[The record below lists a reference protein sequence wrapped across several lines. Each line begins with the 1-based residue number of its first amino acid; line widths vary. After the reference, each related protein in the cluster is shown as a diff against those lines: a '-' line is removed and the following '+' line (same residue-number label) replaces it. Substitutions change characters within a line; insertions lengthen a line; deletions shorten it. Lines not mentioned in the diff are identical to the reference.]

1 MFKKGYRF
9 DFWSFMTVVSLVFF
23 GLFLIYPVIHL
34 VMNAFQSVDNPGYF
48 SLDNFIRFVSTSYYR
63 GAVWN
68 SVKVT
73 FLATILACVIGVSM
87 AYITTN
93 FKIAGLKILNIV
105 IIMSMFSPPFIG
117 AYSWILMFGRA
128 GAITKFFANT
138 FGITLPAI
146 YGFNGILLVFTLH
159 LFIYMYMYTKGALK
173 KVDKSLDEA
182 AESLGDHGLKKIL
195 KISLPLVTPTILSGA
210 AIIFLRAFAD
220 YGTPRLIGEGYTTM
234 PVLVYNEWLSEEGG
248 DAFFASSIAFI
259 MIFIAIVV
267 FLLQMHFSRKNYN
280 MNMLNPPEAKKIK
293 NPVGAVLA
301 HVYVYL
307 VTFLA
312 FLPVLYCVVLSFRE
326 VKHGIIQ
333 TTWTF
338 DNYIKA
344 WNDMGGAITN
354 TFKFGIIA
362 IVIIVIF
369 GTMFAYITVRRKNM
383 FSKILDACAQM
394 PYVISGTIFG
404 LMLLICYNMGFSFPA
419 AFSPAMAERI
429 ANERTVQILGHV
441 IVLSRDT
448 VNILALGGTG
458 AIIVLSY
465 IVRRLPYTL
474 RSSAAILR
482 QISPSID
489 EASASLGY
497 GSVSTFFKVTLPV
510 MTPGVVSG
518 AILSWITLI
527 QELSSTLMLYT
538 SQTATITVTMFQQV
552 NRGAYGVASALAVV
566 LMVVV
571 VLSMLVFFRLTGNTD
586 IDM

>member
-34 VMNAFQSVDNPGYF
+34 VMNAFQSVENPGHL
-48 SLDNFIRFVSTSYYR
+48 SADNFIRFVTTPYYR

-73 FLATILACVIGVSM
+73 FIATILASVIGVSM

-93 FKIAGLKILNIV
+93 FKIAGIKALNIV

-128 GAITKFFANT
+128 GAITKFFAN
-138 FGITLPAI
+138 FGIDLPPI

-195 KISLPLVTPTILSGA
+195 KISLPLVTPTILSGG

-267 FLLQMHFSRKNYN
+267 FLLQMYFSRKNYN
-280 MNMLNPPEAKKIK
+280 MSMLNPPVAKKIK
-293 NPVGAVLA
+293 NPVGAVFA
-301 HVYVYL
+301 HLYVYL

-312 FLPVLYCVVLSFRE
+312 FLPVLYCVMLSFRE
-326 VKHGIIQ
+326 VRHGIIQ
-333 TTWTF
+333 TTWTL
-338 DNYIKA
+338 DNYVQA
-344 WNDMGGAITN
+344 WNKMGRAIGN
-354 TFKFGIIA
+354 TFKYGIIA
-362 IVIIVIF
+362 IVVIVVF
-369 GTMFAYITVRRKNM
+369 GTMFAYITVRRKNI
-383 FSKILDACAQM
+383 FSRILDACAQM

-404 LMLLICYNMGFSFPA
+404 LMLLICYNTGFSFQTT
-419 AFSPAMAERI
+419 FSPDMAARI
-429 ANERTVQILGHV
+429 ANERTVLILGHV
-441 IVLSRDT
+441 IVLTKDA

-458 AIIVLSY
+458 TIIILSY

-474 RSSAAILR
+474 RSSASILR

-497 GSVSTFFKVTLPV
+497 SSVPTFFKVTMPV
-510 MTPGVVSG
+510 MTPGIVSG

-527 QELSSTLMLYT
+527 QELSSTLMLYNNR
-538 SQTATITVTMFQQV
+538 TATITVSMFQQV
-552 NRGAYGVASALAVV
+552 SKGAYGVASALATI

-571 VLSMLVFFRLTGNTD
+571 VLSMLLFFRLTGNTD
-586 IDM
+586 VDM

>member
-9 DFWSFMTVVSLVFF
+9 DFWSFMTVLSLVFF
-23 GLFLIYPVIHL
+23 GLFLIHPVIHL
-34 VMNAFQSVDNPGYF
+34 VANAFQSVDDPGHL
-48 SLDNFIRFVSTSYYR
+48 SADNFVRFVTTPYYR

-73 FLATILACVIGVSM
+73 FIASILASVIGVSM

-93 FKIAGLKILNIV
+93 FKIFGIKALNII

-128 GAITKFFANT
+128 GAITKFFAN
-138 FGITLPAI
+138 FGIELPPI
-146 YGFNGILLVFTLH
+146 YGFRGILLVFTLH

-195 KISLPLVTPTILSGA
+195 KVSLPLVTPTILSGA
-210 AIIFLRAFAD
+210 AIVFLRAFAD

-248 DAFFASSIAFI
+248 DAYFASSIAFI

-267 FLLQMHFSRKNYN
+267 FLLQMYFSRKNYN
-280 MNMLNPPEAKKIK
+280 MSMLNPPVAKKFK
-293 NPVGAVLA
+293 NPVGAVFA
-301 HVYVYL
+301 HLYVYL

-312 FLPVLYCVVLSFRE
+312 FLPVLYCIQLSFRQ

-333 TTWTF
+333 DAWTV
-338 DNYIKA
+338 DNYVQA
-344 WNDMGGAITN
+344 WNKMGRAIGN
-354 TFKFGIIA
+354 TFKYGIIA
-362 IVIIVIF
+362 IIVIVIF
-369 GTMFAYITVRRKNM
+369 GTMFAYITVRRKSI

-404 LMLLICYNMGFSFPA
+404 LMLLICYNVGFSFPA
-419 AFSPAMAERI
+419 TFSPEMTERI
-429 ANERTVQILGHV
+429 VSERTVNILGHL
-441 IVLSRDT
+441 IVLTKDRI
-448 VNILALGGTG
+448 NILALGGT
-458 AIIVLSY
+458 ATIIILSY
-465 IVRRLPYTL
+465 IIRRMPYTL
-474 RSSAAILR
+474 RSSASILR

-497 GSVSTFFKVTLPV
+497 SSLPTFFKVTMPV
-510 MTPGVVSG
+510 MTPGIVSG

-527 QELSSTLMLYT
+527 QELSSTLMLYNT
-538 SQTATITVTMFQQV
+538 RTATITVSMFQQV
-552 NRGAYGVASALAVV
+552 NKGAYGVASALATILMTVV
-566 LMVVV
+566 I
-571 VLSMLVFFRLTGNTD
+571 LSMLLFFRLTGNTD
-586 IDM
+586 VDM

>member
-9 DFWSFMTVVSLVFF
+9 DFWSFMTVLSLVFF

-34 VMNAFQSVDNPGYF
+34 VVNAFQAVENPGHF
-48 SLDNFIRFVSTSYYR
+48 SPDNFIRFVTTPYYR

-73 FLATILACVIGVSM
+73 FIATILASLIGVSM

-93 FKIAGLKILNIV
+93 FKIWGIKALNIV

-128 GAITKFFANT
+128 GAITKFF
-138 FGITLPAI
+138 GKLGVELPPI

-195 KISLPLVTPTILSGA
+195 KISLPLVTPTILSGG

-267 FLLQMHFSRKNYN
+267 FLLQMYFSRKNYN
-280 MNMLNPPEAKKIK
+280 MSMLNPPTAKKIK
-293 NPVGAVLA
+293 NPAGAVFA
-301 HVYVYL
+301 HLYVYL

-312 FLPVLYCVVLSFRE
+312 FLPVLYCIVLSFRK
-326 VKHGIIQ
+326 VKHSIIQ
-333 TTWTF
+333 DAWTL
-338 DNYIKA
+338 DNYVQA
-344 WNDMGGAITN
+344 WNKMGRAIGN
-354 TFKFGIIA
+354 TFKYGIIA
-362 IVIIVIF
+362 IVVIVIF
-369 GTMFAYITVRRKNM
+369 GTMFAYITVRRKNI
-383 FSKILDACAQM
+383 FSRILDACAQM

-404 LMLLICYNMGFSFPA
+404 LMLLICYNTGFGFQST
-419 AFSPAMAERI
+419 FSPEMTARI
-429 ANERTVQILGHV
+429 ASERTVNLLGHFV
-441 IVLSRDT
+441 VLTKDKI
-448 VNILALGGTG
+448 NILALGGTG
-458 AIIVLSY
+458 TIIILSY

-474 RSSAAILR
+474 RSSASILR

-497 GSVSTFFKVTLPV
+497 SSVPTFFKVTMPV
-510 MTPGVVSG
+510 MTPGIVSG

-527 QELSSTLMLYT
+527 QELSSTLMLYNT
-538 SQTATITVTMFQQV
+538 RTATITVSMFQQV
-552 NRGAYGVASALAVV
+552 NKGAYGVASALATI

-571 VLSMLVFFRLTGNTD
+571 VLSMLLFFRLTGNTD
-586 IDM
+586 VDM

>member
-9 DFWSFMTVVSLVFF
+9 DFWSFMTVLSLVFF

-34 VMNAFQSVDNPGYF
+34 VVNAFQSVENPGHP
-48 SLDNFIRFVSTSYYR
+48 SADNFIRFVTTPYYR

-73 FLATILACVIGVSM
+73 FLASILASVIGVSM

-93 FKIAGLKILNIV
+93 FKIFGIKVLNIV

-128 GAITKFFANT
+128 GAITKFFAN
-138 FGITLPAI
+138 FGIELPPI
-146 YGFNGILLVFTLH
+146 YGFKGILLVFTLH

-195 KISLPLVTPTILSGA
+195 KVSLPLVTPTILSGA
-210 AIIFLRAFAD
+210 AIVFLRAFAD

-248 DAFFASSIAFI
+248 DAYFASSIAFI

-267 FLLQMHFSRKNYN
+267 FLLQMYFSRKNYN
-280 MNMLNPPEAKKIK
+280 MSMLNPPEAKKIK
-293 NPVGAVLA
+293 NPVGAIFA
-301 HVYVYL
+301 HLYVYL

-312 FLPVLYCVVLSFRE
+312 FLPVLYCIQLSFRQ

-333 TTWTF
+333 DTWTF
-338 DNYIKA
+338 DNYVQA
-344 WNDMGGAITN
+344 WNKMGRAIGN
-354 TFKFGIIA
+354 TFKYGIIA
-362 IVIIVIF
+362 IVVIGIF
-369 GTMFAYITVRRKNM
+369 GTMFAYITVRRKNI
-383 FSKILDACAQM
+383 FSRILDACAQM

-404 LMLLICYNMGFSFPA
+404 LMLLICYNVGFSFPA
-419 AFSPAMAERI
+419 TFSPEMTARI
-429 ANERTVQILGHV
+429 ASERTVNILGHL
-441 IVLSRDT
+441 IVLTKDKI
-448 VNILALGGTG
+448 NILALGGT
-458 AIIVLSY
+458 ATIIILSY
-465 IVRRLPYTL
+465 IVRRMPYTL
-474 RSSAAILR
+474 RSSASILR

-497 GSVSTFFKVTLPV
+497 SSLPTFFKVTMPV
-510 MTPGVVSG
+510 MTPGIVSG

-527 QELSSTLMLYT
+527 QELSSTLMLYNT
-538 SQTATITVTMFQQV
+538 KTATITVSMFQQV
-552 NRGAYGVASALAVV
+552 NKGAYGVASALATI

-571 VLSMLVFFRLTGNTD
+571 ILSMLLFFRLTGNTD
-586 IDM
+586 VDM

>member
-9 DFWSFMTVVSLVFF
+9 DFWSFMTVLSLVFF

-34 VMNAFQSVDNPGYF
+34 VVNAFQAVENPGHF
-48 SLDNFIRFVSTSYYR
+48 SPDNFIRFVTTPYYR

-73 FLATILACVIGVSM
+73 FIATILASLIGVSM

-93 FKIAGLKILNIV
+93 FKIWGIKALNIV
-105 IIMSMFSPPFIG
+105 IIMSRFSPPFIG

-128 GAITKFFANT
+128 GAITKFFAKL
-138 FGITLPAI
+138 GVELPPI

-195 KISLPLVTPTILSGA
+195 KISLPLVTPTILSGG

-267 FLLQMHFSRKNYN
+267 FLLQMYFSRKNYN
-280 MNMLNPPEAKKIK
+280 MSMLNPPTAKKIK
-293 NPVGAVLA
+293 NPAGAVFA
-301 HVYVYL
+301 HLYVYL

-312 FLPVLYCVVLSFRE
+312 FLPVLYCIVLSFRK
-326 VKHGIIQ
+326 VKHSINQ
-333 TTWTF
+333 DAWTL
-338 DNYIKA
+338 DNYVQA
-344 WNDMGGAITN
+344 WNKMGRAIGN
-354 TFKFGIIA
+354 TFKYGIIA
-362 IVIIVIF
+362 IVVIVIF
-369 GTMFAYITVRRKNM
+369 GTMFAYITVRRKNI
-383 FSKILDACAQM
+383 FSRILDACAQM

-404 LMLLICYNMGFSFPA
+404 LMLLICYNTGFSFQST
-419 AFSPAMAERI
+419 FSPEMTARI
-429 ANERTVQILGHV
+429 ASERTVNLLGHFV
-441 IVLSRDT
+441 VLTKDKI
-448 VNILALGGTG
+448 NILALGGTG
-458 AIIVLSY
+458 TIIILSY

-474 RSSAAILR
+474 RSSASILR

-497 GSVSTFFKVTLPV
+497 SSVPTFFKVTMPV
-510 MTPGVVSG
+510 MTPGIVSG

-527 QELSSTLMLYT
+527 QELSSTLMLYNT
-538 SQTATITVTMFQQV
+538 RTATITVSMFQQV
-552 NRGAYGVASALAVV
+552 NKGAYGVASALATI

-571 VLSMLVFFRLTGNTD
+571 VLSMLLFFRLTGNTD
-586 IDM
+586 VDM

>member
-23 GLFLIYPVIHL
+23 GLFLIYPVAHL
-34 VMNAFQSVDNPGYF
+34 VVNAFQSVDNPGHL
-48 SLDNFIRFVSTSYYR
+48 SPDNFIRFISTAYYR

-73 FLATILACVIGVSM
+73 FIATVLASVVGVTM

-93 FKIAGLKILNIV
+93 FKIWGIKALNIV

-128 GAITKFFANT
+128 GAITKFFASVFKT
-138 FGITLPAI
+138 TLPPI
-146 YGFNGILLVFTLH
+146 YGFKGILLVFTLH

-195 KISLPLVTPTILSGA
+195 KVSLPLVTPTILSGG

-259 MIFIAIVV
+259 MIFVAIVV
-267 FLLQMHFSRKNYN
+267 FLLQMYFSRKNYN
-280 MNMLNPPEAKKIK
+280 MSMLNPPVAKKIK
-293 NPVGAVLA
+293 SPIGAAFA
-301 HVYVYL
+301 HLFVYL

-312 FLPVLYCVVLSFRE
+312 FLPVLYCVILSFRQ

-333 TTWTF
+333 DVWTL
-338 DNYIKA
+338 DNYVQA
-344 WNDMGGAITN
+344 WNKMGRAIGN
-354 TFKFGIIA
+354 TFKYGIIA
-362 IVIIVIF
+362 IVVIVIF
-369 GTMFAYITVRRKNM
+369 GTMFAYITVRRKNI
-383 FSKILDACAQM
+383 FSRILDACAQM

-404 LMLLICYNMGFSFPA
+404 LMLLICYNTGFRFPA
-419 AFSPAMAERI
+419 EFSAEMTQRI

-441 IVLSRDT
+441 IVLTKGT

-458 AIIVLSY
+458 TIIILSY

-474 RSSAAILR
+474 RSSASILR

-497 GSVSTFFKVTLPV
+497 SSLPTFFKVTMPV
-510 MTPGVVSG
+510 MTPGIVSG

-527 QELSSTLMLYT
+527 QELSSTLMLYNT
-538 SQTATITVTMFQQV
+538 RTATITVSMFQQV
-552 NRGAYGVASALAVV
+552 NKNAYGVASALATI

-571 VLSMLVFFRLTGNTD
+571 VMSMLLFFRLTGNTD
-586 IDM
+586 VDM

>member
-9 DFWSFMTVVSLVFF
+9 DFWSFMTIVSLVFF

-34 VMNAFQSVDNPGYF
+34 VINAFQSVDNPGQL
-48 SLDNFIRFVSTSYYR
+48 SLDNFIRFVTKAYYR

-73 FLATILACVIGVSM
+73 FIATILASVIGVSM

-93 FKIAGLKILNIV
+93 FKIWGIKALNVV

-128 GAITKFFANT
+128 GAITKFFDSV
-138 FGITLPAI
+138 FHMTLPPI

-195 KISLPLVTPTILSGA
+195 KVSLPLVTPTILSGG

-234 PVLVYNEWLSEEGG
+234 PILVYNEWLSEEGG

-259 MIFIAIVV
+259 MIFVAIVV
-267 FLLQMHFSRKNYN
+267 FMLQMYFSRKNHN
-280 MNMLNPPEAKKIK
+280 MSMLNPPVAKKIK
-293 NPVGAVLA
+293 NPLGAVLA
-301 HVYVYL
+301 HLFVYL

-326 VKHGIIQ
+326 VKHGIIKD
-333 TTWTF
+333 TWTLS
-338 DNYIKA
+338 NYVTAYNK
-344 WNDMGGAITN
+344 MGRAIGN
-354 TFKFGIIA
+354 TFKYGIIA
-362 IVIIVIF
+362 IVVIVIF
-369 GTMFAYITVRRKNM
+369 GTMFAYITVRRKNI
-383 FSKILDACAQM
+383 FSRILDACAQM

-404 LMLLICYNMGFSFPA
+404 LMLLICYNTGFRFSA
-419 AFSPAMAERI
+419 TFSPEMAERI

-441 IVLSRDT
+441 IVLTKDT

-474 RSSAAILR
+474 RSSASILR

-497 GSVSTFFKVTLPV
+497 GSLSTFFKVTMPV
-510 MTPGVVSG
+510 MTPGIVSG

-538 SQTATITVTMFQQV
+538 TRTATITVSMFQQV
-552 NRGAYGVASALAVV
+552 NKNAYGVASALATI

-571 VLSMLVFFRLTGNTD
+571 VLSMLLFFRLTGNTD
-586 IDM
+586 VDM

>member
-23 GLFLIYPVIHL
+23 GLFLIIPVIRL
-34 VMNAFQSVDNPGYF
+34 VMNAFQDVDAPGKF
-48 SLDNFIRFVSTSYYR
+48 SIANFARFVSTQYYR

-73 FLATILACVIGVSM
+73 LCGTVLASVIGVSM

-93 FKIAGLKILNIV
+93 FKIFGMKVLNII

-128 GAITKFFANT
+128 GAITKFFAN
-138 FGITLPAI
+138 FGIELPTI
-146 YGFNGILLVFTLH
+146 YGFNGILLVFTTH

-182 AESLGDHGLKKIL
+182 AESLGDHGLKKIV
-195 KISLPLVTPTILSGA
+195 KVSLPLVTPTILSGA

-220 YGTPRLIGEGYTTM
+220 YGTPRLIGEGYITM

-280 MNMLNPPEAKKIK
+280 MNMLNPPVAKKFR
-293 NPVGAVLA
+293 NPVGAFFA
-301 HVYVYL
+301 HLFVYG

-312 FLPVLYCVVLSFRE
+312 FLPVLYCIQLSFRE
-326 VKHGIIQ
+326 VRHGIIQ
-333 TTWTF
+333 KTWTF
-338 DNYIKA
+338 SNYSKA
-344 WNDMGGAITN
+344 WSDMGRAITN

-362 IVIIVIF
+362 IIVIVIF
-369 GTMFAYITVRRKNM
+369 GTMFAYITVRRKSI

-404 LMLLICYNMGFSFPA
+404 LMLLICYNSGFGIPHT
-419 AFSPAMAERI
+419 FSPEMTERI
-429 ANERTVQILGHV
+429 ANERTVEILGHFLV
-441 IVLSRDT
+441 FTKESI
-448 VNILALGGTG
+448 NFLALGGTG
-458 AIIVLSY
+458 TIIVISY
-465 IVRRLPYTL
+465 IVRRMPYTL
-474 RSSAAILR
+474 RSSASILR

-497 GSVSTFFKVTLPV
+497 GSIPTFFKVTMPV
-510 MTPGVVSG
+510 MMPGIVSG

-538 SQTATITVTMFQQV
+538 NRTATITVTMFQQV
-552 NRGAYGVASALAVV
+552 NRGAYGVASALATILITVV
-566 LMVVV
+566 I
-571 VLSMLVFFRLTGNTD
+571 LSMLLFFRLTGNTD
-586 IDM
+586 VDM

>member
-34 VMNAFQSVDNPGYF
+34 VMNAFQSVENPGHL
-48 SLDNFIRFVSTSYYR
+48 SADNFIRFVTTPYYR

-73 FLATILACVIGVSM
+73 FIATILASVIGVSM

-93 FKIAGLKILNIV
+93 FKIAGIKALNIA

-128 GAITKFFANT
+128 GAITKFFAN
-138 FGITLPAI
+138 FGIDLPPI

-195 KISLPLVTPTILSGA
+195 KISLPLVTPTILSGG

-267 FLLQMHFSRKNYN
+267 FLLQMYFSRKNYN
-280 MNMLNPPEAKKIK
+280 MSMLNPPVAKKIK
-293 NPVGAVLA
+293 NPVGAVFA
-301 HVYVYL
+301 HLYVYL

-312 FLPVLYCVVLSFRE
+312 FLPVLYCVMLSFRE
-326 VKHGIIQ
+326 VRHGIIQ
-333 TTWTF
+333 TTWTL
-338 DNYIKA
+338 DNYVQA
-344 WNDMGGAITN
+344 WNKMGRAIGN
-354 TFKFGIIA
+354 TFKYGIIA
-362 IVIIVIF
+362 IVVIVVF
-369 GTMFAYITVRRKNM
+369 GTMFAYITVRRKNI
-383 FSKILDACAQM
+383 FSRILDACAQM

-404 LMLLICYNMGFSFPA
+404 LMLLICYNTGFSFQTT
-419 AFSPAMAERI
+419 FSPDMAARI
-429 ANERTVQILGHV
+429 ANERTVLILGHV
-441 IVLSRDT
+441 IVLTKDA

-458 AIIVLSY
+458 TIIILSY

-474 RSSAAILR
+474 RSSASILR

-497 GSVSTFFKVTLPV
+497 SSVPTFFKVTMPV
-510 MTPGVVSG
+510 MTPGIVSG

-527 QELSSTLMLYT
+527 QELSSTLMLYNNR
-538 SQTATITVTMFQQV
+538 TATITVSMFQQV
-552 NRGAYGVASALAVV
+552 SKGAYGVASALATI

-571 VLSMLVFFRLTGNTD
+571 VLSMLLFFRLTGNTD
-586 IDM
+586 VDM

>member
-9 DFWSFMTVVSLVFF
+9 DFWSFMTVLSLVFF

-34 VMNAFQSVDNPGYF
+34 VVNAFQAVENPGHF
-48 SLDNFIRFVSTSYYR
+48 SPDNFIRFVTTPYYR

-73 FLATILACVIGVSM
+73 FIATILASLIGVSM

-93 FKIAGLKILNIV
+93 FKIWGIKALNIV

-128 GAITKFFANT
+128 GAITKFFAKL
-138 FGITLPAI
+138 GVELPPI

-195 KISLPLVTPTILSGA
+195 KISLPLVTPTILSGG

-267 FLLQMHFSRKNYN
+267 FLLQMYFSRKNYN
-280 MNMLNPPEAKKIK
+280 MSMLNPPTAKKIK
-293 NPVGAVLA
+293 NPAGAVFA
-301 HVYVYL
+301 HLYVYL

-312 FLPVLYCVVLSFRE
+312 FLPVLYCIVLSFRK
-326 VKHGIIQ
+326 VKHSIIQ
-333 TTWTF
+333 DVWTL
-338 DNYIKA
+338 DNYVQA
-344 WNDMGGAITN
+344 WNKMGRAIGN
-354 TFKFGIIA
+354 TFKYGIIA
-362 IVIIVIF
+362 IVVIVIF
-369 GTMFAYITVRRKNM
+369 GTMFAYITVRRKNI
-383 FSKILDACAQM
+383 FSRILDACAQM

-404 LMLLICYNMGFSFPA
+404 LMLLICYNTGFSFQST
-419 AFSPAMAERI
+419 FSPEMTARI
-429 ANERTVQILGHV
+429 ASERTVNLLGHV
-441 IVLSRDT
+441 IVLTKDKI
-448 VNILALGGTG
+448 NILALGGTG
-458 AIIVLSY
+458 TIIILSY

-474 RSSAAILR
+474 RSSASILR

-497 GSVSTFFKVTLPV
+497 SSVPTFFKVTMPV
-510 MTPGVVSG
+510 MTPGIVSG

-527 QELSSTLMLYT
+527 QELSSTLMLYNT
-538 SQTATITVTMFQQV
+538 RTATITVSMFQQV
-552 NRGAYGVASALAVV
+552 NKGAYGVASALATI

-571 VLSMLVFFRLTGNTD
+571 VLSMLLFFRLTGNTD
-586 IDM
+586 VDM

>member
-34 VMNAFQSVDNPGYF
+34 VMNAFQSVENPGHL
-48 SLDNFIRFVSTSYYR
+48 SADNFIRFVTTPYYR

-73 FLATILACVIGVSM
+73 FIATILASVIGVSM

-93 FKIAGLKILNIV
+93 FKIAGIKALNIV

-128 GAITKFFANT
+128 GAITKFFAN
-138 FGITLPAI
+138 FGIDLPPI

-195 KISLPLVTPTILSGA
+195 KISLPLVTPTILSGG

-267 FLLQMHFSRKNYN
+267 FLLQMYFSRKNYN
-280 MNMLNPPEAKKIK
+280 MSMLNPPVAKKIK
-293 NPVGAVLA
+293 NPVGAVFA
-301 HVYVYL
+301 HLYVYL

-312 FLPVLYCVVLSFRE
+312 FLPVLYCVMLSFRE
-326 VKHGIIQ
+326 VRHGIIQ
-333 TTWTF
+333 TTLTL
-338 DNYIKA
+338 DNYVQA
-344 WNDMGGAITN
+344 WNKMGRAIGN
-354 TFKFGIIA
+354 TFKYGIIA
-362 IVIIVIF
+362 IVVIVVF
-369 GTMFAYITVRRKNM
+369 GTMFAYITVRRKNI
-383 FSKILDACAQM
+383 FSRILDACAQM

-404 LMLLICYNMGFSFPA
+404 LMLLICYNTGFSFQTT
-419 AFSPAMAERI
+419 FSPDMAARI
-429 ANERTVQILGHV
+429 ANERTVLILGHV
-441 IVLSRDT
+441 IVLTKDA

-458 AIIVLSY
+458 TIIILSY

-474 RSSAAILR
+474 RSSASILR

-497 GSVSTFFKVTLPV
+497 SSVPTFFKVTMPV
-510 MTPGVVSG
+510 MTPGIVSG

-527 QELSSTLMLYT
+527 QELSSTLMLYNNR
-538 SQTATITVTMFQQV
+538 TATITVSMFQQV
-552 NRGAYGVASALAVV
+552 SKGAYGVASALATI

-571 VLSMLVFFRLTGNTD
+571 VLSMLLFFRLTGNTD
-586 IDM
+586 VDM

>member
-9 DFWSFMTVVSLVFF
+9 DFWSFMTVLSLVFF

-34 VMNAFQSVDNPGYF
+34 VANAFQSVDDPGHL
-48 SLDNFIRFVSTSYYR
+48 SADNFVRFVTTPYYR

-73 FLATILACVIGVSM
+73 FIASILASVIGVSM

-93 FKIAGLKILNIV
+93 FKIFGIKALNII

-128 GAITKFFANT
+128 GAITKFFAN
-138 FGITLPAI
+138 FGIELPPI
-146 YGFNGILLVFTLH
+146 YGFRGILLVFTLH

-195 KISLPLVTPTILSGA
+195 KVSLPLVTPTILSGA
-210 AIIFLRAFAD
+210 AIVFLRAFAD

-248 DAFFASSIAFI
+248 DAYFASSIAFI

-267 FLLQMHFSRKNYN
+267 FLLQMYFSRKNYN
-280 MNMLNPPEAKKIK
+280 MSMLNPPVAKKFK
-293 NPVGAVLA
+293 NPVGAVFA
-301 HVYVYL
+301 HLYVYL

-312 FLPVLYCVVLSFRE
+312 FLPVLYCIQLSFRQ

-333 TTWTF
+333 DAWTV
-338 DNYIKA
+338 DNYVQA
-344 WNDMGGAITN
+344 WNKMGRAIGN
-354 TFKFGIIA
+354 TFKYGIIA
-362 IVIIVIF
+362 IIVIVIF
-369 GTMFAYITVRRKNM
+369 GTMFAYITVRRKSI

-404 LMLLICYNMGFSFPA
+404 LMLLICYNVGFSFPA
-419 AFSPAMAERI
+419 TFSPEMTERI
-429 ANERTVQILGHV
+429 VSERTVNILGHL
-441 IVLSRDT
+441 IVLTKDRI
-448 VNILALGGTG
+448 NILALGGT
-458 AIIVLSY
+458 ATIIILSY
-465 IVRRLPYTL
+465 IIRRMPYTL
-474 RSSAAILR
+474 RSSASILR

-497 GSVSTFFKVTLPV
+497 SSLPTFFKVTMPV
-510 MTPGVVSG
+510 MTPGIVSG

-527 QELSSTLMLYT
+527 QELSSTLMLYNT
-538 SQTATITVTMFQQV
+538 RTATITVSMFQQV
-552 NRGAYGVASALAVV
+552 NKGAYGVASALATILMTVV
-566 LMVVV
+566 I
-571 VLSMLVFFRLTGNTD
+571 LSMLLFFRLTGNTD
-586 IDM
+586 VDM

>member
-34 VMNAFQSVDNPGYF
+34 VINAFHSVDNPGQL
-48 SLDNFIRFVSTSYYR
+48 SLDNFIRFVTKAYYR
-63 GAVWN
+63 NAVWN

-73 FLATILACVIGVSM
+73 FIATILASVIGVSM

-93 FKIAGLKILNIV
+93 FKIWGIKALNVI

-128 GAITKFFANT
+128 GAITKFFDSV
-138 FGITLPAI
+138 FHMTLPPI

-195 KISLPLVTPTILSGA
+195 KVSLPLVTPTILSGG

-234 PVLVYNEWLSEEGG
+234 PILVYNEWLSEEGG

-259 MIFIAIVV
+259 MIFVAIVV
-267 FLLQMHFSRKNYN
+267 FMLQMYFSRKNYN
-280 MNMLNPPEAKKIK
+280 MSMLNPPVAKKIK
-293 NPVGAVLA
+293 NPFGAVLA
-301 HVYVYL
+301 HLYVYV

-326 VKHGIIQ
+326 VKHGIIKD
-333 TTWTF
+333 TWTLS
-338 DNYIKA
+338 NYVTA
-344 WNDMGGAITN
+344 WNKMGRAIGN
-354 TFKFGIIA
+354 TFKYGIIA
-362 IVIIVIF
+362 IVVIVIF
-369 GTMFAYITVRRKNM
+369 GTMFAYITVRRKNI
-383 FSKILDACAQM
+383 FSRILDACAQM

-404 LMLLICYNMGFSFPA
+404 LMLLICYNTGFRFSA
-419 AFSPAMAERI
+419 TFSPEMVDRI

-441 IVLSRDT
+441 IVLTKDT

-474 RSSAAILR
+474 RSSASILR

-497 GSVSTFFKVTLPV
+497 SSLPTFFKVTMPV
-510 MTPGVVSG
+510 MTPGIVSG

-538 SQTATITVTMFQQV
+538 TRTATITVSMFQQV
-552 NRGAYGVASALAVV
+552 NKNAYGVASALATI

-571 VLSMLVFFRLTGNTD
+571 VLSMLLFFRLTGNTD
-586 IDM
+586 VDM

>member
-23 GLFLIYPVIHL
+23 GLFLVYPVIHL
-34 VMNAFQSVDNPGYF
+34 VMNAFQSVEHPGQL
-48 SLDNFIRFVSTSYYR
+48 SADNFVRFVTTPYYR

-73 FLATILACVIGVSM
+73 FLATILASVIGVSM

-93 FKIAGLKILNIV
+93 FKIIGIKALNII

-128 GAITKFFANT
+128 GAITKFFAS
-138 FGITLPAI
+138 FGIELPPI

-195 KISLPLVTPTILSGA
+195 KVSLPLVTPTILSGG

-259 MIFIAIVV
+259 MIFVAIVV
-267 FLLQMHFSRKNYN
+267 FLLQMYFSRKNYN
-280 MNMLNPPEAKKIK
+280 MSMLNPPTAKKIK
-293 NPVGAVLA
+293 NPFGAILA
-301 HVYVYL
+301 HLYVYI

-326 VKHGIIQ
+326 VRHGIIQ
-333 TTWTF
+333 TTWTV
-338 DNYIKA
+338 DNYVQA
-344 WNDMGGAITN
+344 WNKMGRAIGN
-354 TFKFGIIA
+354 TFKYGIIA
-362 IVIIVIF
+362 IAVIVVF
-369 GTMFAYITVRRKNM
+369 GTMFAYITVRRKNI
-383 FSKILDACAQM
+383 FSRILDACAQM

-404 LMLLICYNMGFSFPA
+404 LMLLICYNTGFSFPA
-419 AFSPAMAERI
+419 TFSPDMAARI

-441 IVLSRDT
+441 IVLTRDT

-458 AIIVLSY
+458 TIIILSY

-474 RSSAAILR
+474 RSSASILR

-497 GSVSTFFKVTLPV
+497 SSVPTFFKVTMPV
-510 MTPGVVSG
+510 MAPGIVSG

-527 QELSSTLMLYT
+527 QELSSTLMLYNNR
-538 SQTATITVTMFQQV
+538 TATITVSMFQQV
-552 NRGAYGVASALAVV
+552 NKGAYGVASALATI
-566 LMVVV
+566 LMIVV
-571 VLSMLVFFRLTGNTD
+571 VLSMLLFFRLTGNTD
-586 IDM
+586 VDM

>member
-9 DFWSFMTVVSLVFF
+9 DFWSFMTVLSLVFF

-34 VMNAFQSVDNPGYF
+34 VVNAFQSVENPGHL
-48 SLDNFIRFVSTSYYR
+48 SADNFVRFVTTPYYR

-73 FLATILACVIGVSM
+73 FLASILASVIGVSM

-93 FKIAGLKILNIV
+93 FKIFGIKALNIV

-128 GAITKFFANT
+128 GAITKFFAN
-138 FGITLPAI
+138 FGIELPPI
-146 YGFNGILLVFTLH
+146 YGFKGILLVFTLH

-195 KISLPLVTPTILSGA
+195 KVSLPLITPTILSGA
-210 AIIFLRAFAD
+210 AIVFLRAFAD

-267 FLLQMHFSRKNYN
+267 FLLQMYFSRKNYN
-280 MNMLNPPEAKKIK
+280 MSMLNPPEAKKIK
-293 NPVGAVLA
+293 NPVGAVFA
-301 HVYVYL
+301 HLYVYL

-312 FLPVLYCVVLSFRE
+312 FLPVLYCIQLSFRQ

-333 TTWTF
+333 NVWTF
-338 DNYIKA
+338 DNYVQA
-344 WNDMGGAITN
+344 WNKMGRAIGN
-354 TFKFGIIA
+354 TFKYGIIA
-362 IVIIVIF
+362 IIVIVIF
-369 GTMFAYITVRRKNM
+369 GTMFAYITVRRKNI
-383 FSKILDACAQM
+383 FSRILDACAQM

-404 LMLLICYNMGFSFPA
+404 LMLLICYNVGFSFPA
-419 AFSPAMAERI
+419 TFSPGMAERI
-429 ANERTVQILGHV
+429 ASERTVNLLGHLV
-441 IVLSRDT
+441 VLTRDKI
-448 VNILALGGTG
+448 NILALGGTG
-458 AIIVLSY
+458 TIIVLSY
-465 IVRRLPYTL
+465 IVRRMPYTL
-474 RSSAAILR
+474 RSSASILR

-497 GSVSTFFKVTLPV
+497 SSLPTFFKVTMPV
-510 MTPGVVSG
+510 MTPGIVSG

-527 QELSSTLMLYT
+527 QELSSTLMLYNT
-538 SQTATITVTMFQQV
+538 KTATITVSMFQQV
-552 NRGAYGVASALAVV
+552 NKGAYGVASALATI

-571 VLSMLVFFRLTGNTD
+571 ILSMLLFFRLTGNTD
-586 IDM
+586 VDM

>member
-1 MFKKGYRF
+1 
-9 DFWSFMTVVSLVFF
+9 MTVVSLVFF

-34 VMNAFQSVDNPGYF
+34 VMNAFQSVENPGHL
-48 SLDNFIRFVSTSYYR
+48 SADNFIRFVTTPYYR

-73 FLATILACVIGVSM
+73 FIATILASVIGVSM

-93 FKIAGLKILNIV
+93 FKIAGIKALNIV

-128 GAITKFFANT
+128 GAITKFFAN
-138 FGITLPAI
+138 FGIDLPPI

-195 KISLPLVTPTILSGA
+195 KISLPLVTPTILSGG

-267 FLLQMHFSRKNYN
+267 FLLQMYFSRKNYN
-280 MNMLNPPEAKKIK
+280 MSMLNPPVAKKFK
-293 NPVGAVLA
+293 NPVGAVFA
-301 HVYVYL
+301 HLYVYL

-312 FLPVLYCVVLSFRE
+312 FLPVLYCVMLSFRE
-326 VKHGIIQ
+326 VRHGIIQ
-333 TTWTF
+333 TTWTL
-338 DNYIKA
+338 DNYVQA
-344 WNDMGGAITN
+344 WNKMGRAIGN
-354 TFKFGIIA
+354 TFKYGIIA
-362 IVIIVIF
+362 IVVIVVF
-369 GTMFAYITVRRKNM
+369 GTMFAYITVRRKNI
-383 FSKILDACAQM
+383 FSRILDACAQM

-404 LMLLICYNMGFSFPA
+404 LMLLICYNTGFSFQTI
-419 AFSPAMAERI
+419 FSPDMAARI
-429 ANERTVQILGHV
+429 ANERTVLILGHV
-441 IVLSRDT
+441 IVLTKDA

-458 AIIVLSY
+458 TIIILSY

-474 RSSAAILR
+474 RSSASILR

-497 GSVSTFFKVTLPV
+497 SSVPTFFKVTMPV
-510 MTPGVVSG
+510 MTPGIVSG

-527 QELSSTLMLYT
+527 QELSSTLMLYNNR
-538 SQTATITVTMFQQV
+538 TATITVSMFQQV
-552 NRGAYGVASALAVV
+552 SKGAYGVASALATI

-571 VLSMLVFFRLTGNTD
+571 VLSMLLFFRLTGNTD
-586 IDM
+586 VDM